1 MTSNR
6 LDTRSRPWTKDD
18 IRNARRQPIK
28 PALERLG
35 CQLNEVPGG
44 NWKISTSDGSIIL
57 KKHYWI
63 CPDSGQA
70 GNAIDFMMRIMDMSF
85 NQAVSTLLKS

>member
-6 LDTRSRPWTKDD
+6 LDARCRPWTKDD
-18 IRNARRQPIK
+18 IRRARRRPIK
-28 PALERLG
+28 PVIERLG
-35 CQLNEVPGG
+35 CQLNEVSGG
-44 NWKISTSDGSIIL
+44 NWKITTPAGCIIL
-57 KKHYWI
+57 KQHYWI
-63 CPDSGQA
+63 CPESGQA